1 MCCFQEHLN
10 VFIGVY
16 LSINIENFTNNLIH
30 KESRLLCQL
39 SKLLKSYVFPKG
51 MTLSK
56 DSRRRLSNHIR
67 LLKWFG

>member
-30 KESRLLCQL
+30 KESRLFCQL
-39 SKLLKSYVFPKG
+39 SKLLKSRFHKET
-51 MTLSK
+51 MFKNT
-56 DSRRRLSNHIR
+56 
-67 LLKWFG
+67 